1 MANIKRKIELLSE
14 IVAGNLL
21 KCRINFDLHVR
32 KRISLSSK
40 VEPTVMVSLTSY
52 GHRLRHS
59 VQYTLYSMLKQ
70 DVRPA
75 KIVLW
80 TDAGEFTNEPMPQ
93 ALQVLQKYGVEIR
106 EYAPKIRSYKKLIPS
121 LKEYPD
127 FHHIIVDD
135 DLYYSSNFVQ
145 ALFDGHLQ
153 HPDAIIA
160 LATTIPEFSED
171 GASLLPYRCW
181 KHHVALNSTFEYRPM
196 SLLQLGYGG
205 VFYPQDTF
213 DEEVLNEAV
222 FSQLCPIADD
232 LWFYI
237 QSIRMQRPKHAL
249 IRSGVKYSQIDLI
262 RQFLSRDRLTQ
273 SNKAEG
279 QNDIQLRQL
288 LEHYQID
295 LIALK

>member
-1 MANIKRKIELLSE
+1 MANIKRKLELVSE

-80 TDAGEFTNEPMPQ
+80 TDAGEFANEPMPQ
-93 ALQVLQKYGVEIR
+93 ALRVLQKYGVEIR

-121 LKEYPD
+121 LKEYPEY
-127 FHHIIVDD
+127 HHIIVDD

-160 LATTIPEFSED
+160 LSVTIPAYTED
-171 GASLLPYRCW
+171 GRSLTPYKQW
-181 KHHVALNSTFEYRPM
+181 PQYVATDKELKYNPKTLM
-196 SLLQLGYGG
+196 QLGYGG
-205 VFYPQDTF
+205 IFYPDDAF
-213 DEEVLNEAV
+213 DEEVFNDELYTK
-222 FSQLCPIADD
+222 LCPIADD
-232 LWFYI
+232 IWFYI
-237 QSIRMQRPKHAL
+237 QSVRLGVPKYAP
-249 IRSGVKYSQIDLI
+249 INSGVKYYQMDLI
-262 RQFLSRDRLTQ
+262 RQVLSKDRLHDQNFT
-273 SNKAEG
+273 EG
-279 QNDIQLRQL
+279 QNNVQFDNL
-288 LEHYQID
+288 LEYYQLEIKD
-295 LIALK
+295 E

>member
-1 MANIKRKIELLSE
+1 MANIKRKLELVSE

-80 TDAGEFTNEPMPQ
+80 TDAGEFANEPMPQ

-121 LKEYPD
+121 LKEFPEY
-127 FHHIIVDD
+127 HHIIVDD

-145 ALFDGHLQ
+145 TLFDGHLQ

-160 LATTIPEFSED
+160 LSVTIPAYTED
-171 GASLLPYRCW
+171 GKSLTPYKQW
-181 KHHVALNSTFEYRPM
+181 PQYVATDKELKYNPKTLM
-196 SLLQLGYGG
+196 QLGYGG
-205 VFYPQDTF
+205 IFYPDDAF
-213 DEEVLNEAV
+213 DEEVFNDELYTK
-222 FSQLCPIADD
+222 LCPIADD
-232 LWFYI
+232 IWFYI
-237 QSIRMQRPKHAL
+237 QSVRLGVPKYAP
-249 IRSGVKYSQIDLI
+249 INSGVKYYQMDLI
-262 RQFLSRDRLTQ
+262 RQVLSKDRLHDQNFT
-273 SNKAEG
+273 EG
-279 QNDIQLRQL
+279 QNNVQFDNL
-288 LEHYQID
+288 LEYYQLEIKD
-295 LIALK
+295 E

>member
-1 MANIKRKIELLSE
+1 
-14 IVAGNLL
+14 
-21 KCRINFDLHVR
+21 
-32 KRISLSSK
+32 
-40 VEPTVMVSLTSY
+40 
-52 GHRLRHS
+52 
-59 VQYTLYSMLKQ
+59 
-70 DVRPA
+70 
-75 KIVLW
+75 
-80 TDAGEFTNEPMPQ
+80 
-93 ALQVLQKYGVEIR
+93 LQVLQKYGVEIR

-196 SLLQLGYGG
+196 SLLELGYGG